1 MLLEVFDG
9 ERESVVDAD
18 ERGDVPVEF
27 LAEPFGKTT
36 ASPIPALA
44 GRCQNLYRLVGAL
57 GHEHANAF
65 ATGVCGLSAGI
76 VDADVAGELGQFM
89 LPQPRIGLVESILR
103 LHHSPRIAVEDS
115 FRILSR
121 VRRR

>member
-1 MLLEVFDG
+1 MVN
-9 ERESVVDAD
+9 AD
-18 ERGDVPVEF
+18 YDGDV
-27 LAEPFGKTT
+27 LAKFFAKPFGETT

-65 ATGVCGLSAGI
+65 ATGVGCLSAGI